1 MHQILKSIKKRKS
14 DGATALYI
22 ACRKG
27 SLECVK
33 YLLSNNGIFINET
46 ENEFGETPLSI
57 ASLTEYG
64 HTDIVEMLISH
75 SNRMK
80 QQQIDHGI
88 LDVNKSNNEQFTALF
103 NASQR
108 GNAFIVKLLLQN
120 GADPNQSNFQGG
132 VPLCIAAQNGHV
144 EVVRVLLSHS
154 NTDIDYQTLTGDTP
168 LYTACHQ
175 NHSEVV
181 ELLLHPTNLI
191 DDEKEDNKQRKGA
204 NINLAK
210 HDGCTPLWIASS
222 KGNIECIELLIK
234 YDAEIDTPDTTDG
247 VTPLFAACQQ
257 GKKKAV
263 ELLLA
268 ANADINGARS
278 SDGFTPIIMAAYEG
292 HIDTVELLLKLDAD
306 PKKENT
312 YGWDCFSA
320 AAAGGHLELVKLIYK
335 R

>member
-80 QQQIDHGI
+80 QNKMDHGI
-88 LDVNKSNNEQFTALF
+88 LDIDKSDIKGFTALYV
-103 NASQR
+103 ASQ
-108 GNAFIVKLLLQN
+108 NNHTFIVKLLLQN
-120 GADPNQSNFQGG
+120 GADPNSASFAG
-132 VPLCIAAQNGHV
+132 VSPLYIAAFHGHLELV
-144 EVVRVLLSHS
+144 KVLLSYPD
-154 NTDIDYQTLTGDTP
+154 TDIDYQNSNGITP
-168 LYTACHQ
+168 LYMACRQ
-175 NHSEVV
+175 NYIEVV

-210 HDGCTPLWIASS
+210 HDGCTPLWVASMR
-222 KGNIECIELLIK
+222 GNIECIELLIK
-234 YDAEIDTPDTTDG
+234 YNAKIDTPNTT
-247 VTPLFAACQQ
+247 
-257 GKKKAV
+257 
-263 ELLLA
+263 
-268 ANADINGARS
+268 
-278 SDGFTPIIMAAYEG
+278 
-292 HIDTVELLLKLDAD
+292 
-306 PKKENT
+306 
-312 YGWDCFSA
+312 
-320 AAAGGHLELVKLIYK
+320 
-335 R
+335 

>member
-80 QQQIDHGI
+80 QNKMDHGI
-88 LDVNKSNNEQFTALF
+88 LDIDKSDIKGFTALYV
-103 NASQR
+103 ASQ
-108 GNAFIVKLLLQN
+108 NNHTFIVKLLLQN
-120 GADPNQSNFQGG
+120 GADTNATNTIGNA
-132 VPLCIAAQNGHV
+132 PLWIAALRGHV
-144 EVVRVLLSHS
+144 EVVRVLLSHPD
-154 NTDIDYQTLTGDTP
+154 TDIDYQNLNGITA
-168 LYTACHQ
+168 LYIACEN
-175 NHSEVV
+175 NHIEVV
-181 ELLLHPTNLI
+181 KLLLHPTNFI
-191 DDEKEDNKQRKGA
+191 SDNVRKGV
-204 NINLAK
+204 NVNLAK
-210 HDGCTPLWIASS
+210 HDGCTPLWVASS

-234 YDAEIDTPDTTDG
+234 YNAKIDTPNTTDG
-247 VTPLFAACQQ
+247 ATPLFVACQQ